1 MRKIPLEVFNFA
13 NSLRPMAHFLLTSED
28 PKIFAPINAIVD
40 TGSPIT
46 LIGPTDLSRM
56 RLSSIQIKK
65 LIGKN
70 RPINIGG
77 EQISA
82 RTLEKANLKFGEHLK
97 IEMPVN
103 FPINIDNKSTQ
114 PSLLGVDFMLNTGA
128 KLVFNPSKKEA
139 YFEIEE
145 D

>member
-1 MRKIPLEVFNFA
+1 
-13 NSLRPMAHFLLTSED
+13 MAHFLLTSED

-65 LIGKN
+65 LVGKN

-77 EQISA
+77 EQIFT
-82 RTLEKANLKFGEHLK
+82 RTLEKANLKFGDHIK
-97 IEMPVN
+97 IEMPVD
-103 FPINIDNKSTQ
+103 FPIKIDNKSTQ
-114 PSLLGVDFMLNTGA
+114 PSLLGVDFLLKT
-128 KLVFNPSKKEA
+128 KSRLVFDPDKRIA
-139 YFEIEE
+139 YLEMGE
-145 D
+145 